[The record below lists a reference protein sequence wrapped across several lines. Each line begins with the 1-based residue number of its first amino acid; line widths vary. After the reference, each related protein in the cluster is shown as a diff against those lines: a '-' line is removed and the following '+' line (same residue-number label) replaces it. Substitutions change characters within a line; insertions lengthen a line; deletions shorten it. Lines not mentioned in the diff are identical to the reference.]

1 MTDSAEQ
8 RTEAWRRDRAGCIT
22 ASNFAAA
29 IKVMDAGVYKT
40 GPKKGEPKPRNA
52 ECTKLMRQLAFER
65 ITGEPV
71 HEINGQALAWG
82 RDAEP
87 YAFEAYEIETGHIVE
102 QVGFIKH
109 LNYDFIGC
117 SPDGLIGDGGG
128 LEMKNPRDEAVHIG
142 TWLDGMPEDHIPQ
155 VQGGMLVTGRK
166 WWNFVSYDA
175 RQAEPFRLYIQR
187 IERDDDYINGV
198 LLPGL
203 LQFEAELRAMVKDLE
218 NRAMKHAA

>member
-8 RTEAWRRDRAGCIT
+8 RTEAWRQERAGVIT

-52 ECTKLMRQLAFER
+52 ECMKLMRQLAFER
-65 ITGEPV
+65 LSGIPV
-71 HEINGQALAWG
+71 HEISGMALRHG
-82 RDAEP
+82 RDLEP
-87 YAFEAYEIETGHIVE
+87 YSYEAYEIETGNIVE

-109 LNYDFIGC
+109 PKYTFIGC
-117 SPDGLIGDGGG
+117 SPDGLIGAGGG
-128 LEMKNPRDEAVHIG
+128 LEMKNPLDEAVHIA

-155 VQGGMLVTGRK
+155 VQGCMFSTNRQ
-166 WWNFVSYDA
+166 WWDFVSYDA
-175 RQAEPFRLYIQR
+175 RQSEPFRLYIQR
-187 IERDDDYINGV
+187 IERDDDYINKT

-203 LQFEAELRAMVKDLE
+203 LQFEAELRAMVQELQS
-218 NRAMKHAA
+218 RAMKRAA